1 VLHRRSTG
9 FFPFLLT
16 GHLPYGH
23 LWSETQRRTWDVA
36 SYEVTLKDGTSERID
51 DADAY
56 RQEGPM
62 TTFFQ
67 HEGGRQ
73 VVDCW
78 STRLASFRTAEIIII
93 RRRETTEPLT
103 IGPHLEAAS

>member
-1 VLHRRSTG
+1 
-9 FFPFLLT
+9 
-16 GHLPYGH
+16 
-23 LWSETQRRTWDVA
+23 VA

-51 DADAY
+51 EADAY

-62 TTFFQ
+62 TTFFR
-67 HEGGRQ
+67 HEGDRQ

-93 RRRETTEPLT
+93 RRRETSEPLT
-103 IGPHLEAAS
+103 IGPPLEAAS

>member
-1 VLHRRSTG
+1 M
-9 FFPFLLT
+9 
-16 GHLPYGH
+16 
-23 LWSETQRRTWDVA
+23 A
-36 SYEVTLKDGTSERID
+36 SYEVTLKDGTSERIE

-67 HEGGRQ
+67 HDGDRQ

-78 STRLASFRTAEIIII
+78 STRLASFRTTEIMII
-93 RRRETTEPLT
+93 RRRETKEPVAF
-103 IGPHLEAAS
+103 GSPLEAAS